1 MTIPEKL
8 IEVVLKTRG
17 FQLSGFLLAASV
29 VSLARWQPSRST
41 LGLSALEP
49 HVGWFAV
56 VGLACISLLVGVS
69 VVEASNRRLQ
79 ARRLHV
85 GWTRLLRNLTD
96 DEKAVL
102 RKYMDQNVRTQH
114 LSFSDGVAN
123 GLEAKKIIYRASS
136 LGSHMAF
143 FAYNIQD
150 GAFEILAKHPEYLV
164 STDRGPSC

>member
-17 FQLSGFLLAASV
+17 FQLSGFLLAAAV
-29 VSLARWQPSRST
+29 VTLTKWQTSRST

-49 HVGWFAV
+49 HVGWFTV
-56 VGLACISLLVGVS
+56 IGLACISLLVGVS
-69 VVEASNRRLQ
+69 VMGALGRRLQ
-79 ARRLHV
+79 ARRLRV

-102 RKYMDQNVRTQH
+102 RKYIDQNVRTQH
-114 LSFSDGVAN
+114 LSFSEGVAN
-123 GLEAKKIIYRASS
+123 GLEAKKILYRASS
-136 LGSHMAF
+136 LGSHTAH

-150 GAFEILAKHPEYLV
+150 GAFEILKRHPEFLASV
-164 STDRGPSC
+164 TA

>member
-17 FQLSGFLLAASV
+17 FQLSGFFLAASV
-29 VSLARWQPSRST
+29 VSLTKWQTSRT
-41 LGLSALEP
+41 MLGLSALES
-49 HVGWFAV
+49 HVGWFTV
-56 VGLACISLLVGVS
+56 IGLACISLLVGVS
-69 VVEASNRRLQ
+69 VVAALGRWSQ
-79 ARRLHV
+79 ARRLRI

-102 RKYMDQNVRTQH
+102 RPYMDQNVRTQH

-123 GLEAKKIIYRASS
+123 GLEAKKILYRASS
-136 LGSHMAF
+136 LGSHMAH

-150 GAFEILAKHPEYLV
+150 GAFEILKRHPEFLV
-164 STDRGPSC
+164 GARA